1 MPLHSEPKSLG
12 PYASAGLILEAWLQA
27 SEMTY
32 SEFSREVPCSIS
44 YPRLLA
50 QGLARPSYEMA
61 MRIEDLTGGMVT
73 RELWY
78 PSSTQPKMDELE

>member
-1 MPLHSEPKSLG
+1 MAMS
-12 PYASAGLILEAWLQA
+12 YSA
-27 SEMTY
+27 
-32 SEFSREVPCSIS
+32 FSREVPCSIS

-61 MRIEDLTGGMVT
+61 SRIEELTHGMVK

-78 PSSTQPKMDELE
+78 PPSKDSNMDEIE